1 VAALNWMDVVAG
13 AGSPEE
19 GASSGLPTE
28 ASLLEGLNPAQQR
41 AVTFGDGPLLILAG
55 AGTGKTRTITRRLA
69 WLVATRRVD
78 ADGVLAITFTNKA
91 AREMRERVDALLP
104 TRGMWISTFHSMCAR
119 ILRREVELLEGYTR
133 DYTIIDTTDRRQLL
147 KELVKELGYAPE
159 RFKPAALAAWI
170 SHAKM
175 SARDPQ
181 EDDGLGGGF
190 EEEVLGRLWVAYESK
205 LRAQNQLDFDDLL
218 LKVLELFDRFPG
230 VRDAYA
236 HQFRYVLVDE
246 YQDTNRVQYLLARHL
261 ASAYGNIAVC
271 GDPDQSIYGWRGADI
286 RNILDFEQDFGK
298 AMVVKL
304 EQNYRS
310 TTKVLD
316 AAQSLIANN
325 TDRKEKELWSERTEG
340 PNVRVIQFGDE
351 TEEAEWI
358 AREVEKLV
366 AAGVERREI
375 AVLYRV
381 HFMQRVLERA
391 LREAGVP
398 YRIAGGLEFYE
409 RREIKDLLAYLH
421 LLVNPRADL
430 ATKRALNVPPR
441 GIGATSVERIVE
453 WAADRRVTLVRAL
466 ESEELRTQIRGR
478 AKKGIAAFVEL
489 LERLEGASKRP
500 PHQVL
505 GQLVDELDY
514 FSYVEGLDD
523 KDATSRV
530 ENVEEFLASAE
541 RFESENPEATLV
553 DFLADVSLVSDV
565 DRFESDGAT
574 EGEAEEAPG
583 GTVTLMTLHAAKGL
597 EFDAVF
603 VPGVE
608 EELLPHMR
616 ALEDDAGGVEEER
629 RLLYVGITRARE
641 HLVLSHASTRMY
653 FGANSWREG
662 SRFLDELPKEGV
674 EGIEQG
680 SDDDWD
686 LGEFVKEDSNLYEGA
701 WVRHDHFGKGRVER
715 LTGTGANARATV
727 AFAHAGTKTLLLAYA
742 KLEPVEGGG
751 A

>member
-1 VAALNWMDVVAG
+1 MDVVAG
-13 AGSPEE
+13 AEGSGGTDGVPDEQ
-19 GASSGLPTE
+19 T
-28 ASLLEGLNPAQQR
+28 LLDGLNDAQRR

-69 WLVATRRVD
+69 WLVATRRAE

-91 AREMRERVDALLP
+91 AREMRERVEALLP

-147 KELVKELGYAPE
+147 KELVKELGFAPE

-175 SARDPQ
+175 SARAPEEEA
-181 EDDGLGGGF
+181 EDLAGGGF
-190 EEEVLGRLWVAYESK
+190 EEEVLGRLWLAYEAR
-205 LRAQNQLDFDDLL
+205 LRQQNQLDFDDLL

-236 HQFRYVLVDE
+236 HRFRYVLVDE

-261 ASAYGNIAVC
+261 ASGHGNVAVC

-286 RNILDFEQDFGK
+286 RNILDFEKDFGQ
-298 AMVVKL
+298 AEVVKL

-316 AAQSLIANN
+316 VAQAVIANN
-325 TDRKEKELWSERTEG
+325 VDRKDKALWSERTEG
-340 PNVRVIQFGDE
+340 PDVRVVQFGDE

-358 AREVEKLV
+358 AREVDKLV
-366 AAGVERREI
+366 ADGVPREEI

-391 LREAGVP
+391 LRERGVP
-398 YRIAGGLEFYE
+398 YKIAGGLEFYE

-441 GIGATSVERIVE
+441 GIGATSVERIVA
-453 WAADRRVTLVRAL
+453 WAADRRVPLVRAL
-466 ESEELRTQIRGR
+466 ESEELRAQIRGR

-489 LERLEGASKRP
+489 LGRLEGAAQRP

-514 FSYVEGLDD
+514 FSYVEGLDE

-530 ENVEEFLASAE
+530 ENVEELLASAE
-541 RFESENPEATLV
+541 RFELEHEDATLV
-553 DFLADVSLVSDV
+553 DFLNDVALVSDV
-565 DRFESDGAT
+565 DRFLGEDAEQGSTEKES
-574 EGEAEEAPG
+574 

-603 VPGVE
+603 LPGLE
-608 EELLPHMR
+608 EELLPHVR

-641 HLVLSHASTRMY
+641 HLVVSHASTRMY
-653 FGANSWREG
+653 FGANSWREP
-662 SRFLDELPKEGV
+662 SRFLEEFPSDGV

-680 SDDDWD
+680 EDDDWE
-686 LGEFVKEDSNLYEGA
+686 LGEYAGEDDALYEGA
-701 WVRHDHFGKGRVER
+701 WVRHAHFGTGQVER
-715 LTGTGANARATV
+715 LTGTGANARAV
-727 AFAHAGTKTLLLAYA
+727 VSFANAGTKTLLLAYA
-742 KLEPVEGGG
+742 NLEPLESGRG
-751 A
+751 